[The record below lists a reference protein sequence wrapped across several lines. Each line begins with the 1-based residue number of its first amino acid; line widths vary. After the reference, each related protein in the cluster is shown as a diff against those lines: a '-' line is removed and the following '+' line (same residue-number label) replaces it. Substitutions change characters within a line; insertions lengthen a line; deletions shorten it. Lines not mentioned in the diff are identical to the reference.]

1 MSSPAL
7 SSAGEDLVLG
17 VMMKR
22 QGVLY
27 GLLILLALAA
37 AIGTNV
43 AKIDYW
49 QNKFDYQT
57 AINEEQSR
65 QIKELQK
72 EVRILK
78 TDIYIIQYGFREA
91 E

>member
-1 MSSPAL
+1 
-7 SSAGEDLVLG
+7 
-17 VMMKR
+17 MKR
-22 QGVLY
+22 QVILY

-49 QNKFDYQT
+49 QSKFDYQT
-57 AINEEQSR
+57 VINEEQSR
-65 QIKELQK
+65 QIEELQK

-78 TDIYIIQYGFREA
+78 TDIYIIQYGFGEA